1 MTELSGRKA
10 ISHARILD
18 VASRAVRRQGYHGVN
33 VTEVMQDAQLTHG
46 GFYAHFASRDA
57 LLSEAVAQAGADI
70 ARVLREQGDRLVA
83 DGASPFR
90 AFIEIYLAFEHVRD
104 CDNGCPV
111 SLLTG
116 EMFRQ
121 PPEVAEP
128 SRRLIREMHARVRK
142 VLPAGAGADAAWLV
156 ASTLVGAVQLAR
168 ALVDDDPAAAKAIL
182 AAAKKDL
189 LARHDG

>member
-1 MTELSGRKA
+1 MAELSGRKA

-18 VASRAVRRQGYHGVN
+18 VASRAIRRHGYHGVN
-33 VTEVMQDAQLTHG
+33 VTEVMNDAQLTHG
-46 GFYAHFASRDA
+46 GFYAHFASREA

-70 ARVLREQGDRLVA
+70 ARVLSEQSDLLVA
-83 DGASPFR
+83 GGASPLR
-90 AFIEIYLAFEHVRD
+90 AFVEIYLSFDHVRD

-111 SLLTG
+111 SLLAG

-121 PPEVAEP
+121 APEVAAP
-128 SRRLIREMHARVRK
+128 SRRLIRAMHERVRK
-142 VLPAGAGADAAWLV
+142 ALPASAPADAAWTI
-156 ASTLVGAVQLAR
+156 ASTVLGAVQLAR

-189 LARHDG
+189 LGHYDG